1 MEMKSSK
8 IQFIKENILLLLLI
22 LTTTSYSFSQNEF
35 PYSVAIEAVNLSGIP
50 ALHSFAV
57 AQHES
62 KWLLIGGRKD
72 GLHARQPFA
81 AFPASHNNTDLYV
94 IDIEQ
99 QHVWSASVNTL
110 PTGIK
115 EQLQSTNMNFHQDG
129 DTLYIIGGY
138 AYSATANNWITFPA
152 ITSVTVSS
160 AIDAIINGTSLQ
172 SAFKQTTNEIFA
184 VTGGYLG
191 KIENSFFLI
200 GGHRFDGRYNP
211 MGGATYTQQYTNQIQ
226 KFQLS
231 NSGTSPIYSNYS
243 AFTDPVHLRRRDYNL
258 LPQIFPD
265 GQEGYTISAG
275 VFQSG
280 SDLPFL
286 YPVDITSN
294 GYTPRTEF
302 NQYLSHYHSAKVILF
317 DSINSENHSLFFGG
331 MSQYYYENGALIQ
344 DNLVPF
350 VNTISRL
357 TRHEDNSFTEYQ
369 LPVSMPGFRGSSA
382 EFIINTNLPHF
393 SSGLIK
399 LNEIE
404 QDTILLGYI
413 LGGIYSPSLNPFANN
428 QTNTTSADPSL
439 FAVYLYK
446 DVVSAVQ
453 AIDGNS
459 PYRIRILPN
468 PVKDFINIAVAGKE
482 AAEIR
487 YFLNDMQ
494 GKIVSQGRI
503 EPNGAGFQT
512 YRIALNEAIKPQ
524 VISLTLVFDNKYYHT
539 EKVIVIR

>member
-1 MEMKSSK
+1 MKNSK
-8 IQFIKENILLLLLI
+8 IQFVKEKILLLLLI
-22 LTTTSYSFSQNEF
+22 LTSTSYSLSQNEF
-35 PYSVAIEAVNLSGIP
+35 TYSVAIEAVNMSGIP
-50 ALHSFAV
+50 PLHSYAIG
-57 AQHES
+57 QHDS
-62 KWLLIGGRKD
+62 KLLIIGGRKD

-99 QHVWSASVNTL
+99 QQVWGASVNSL
-110 PTGIK
+110 PNGIK
-115 EQLQSTNMNFHQDG
+115 EQLQSTNMNFHQDS

-160 AIDAIINGTSLQ
+160 AINAIMNGSPLQ
-172 SAFKQTTNEIFA
+172 SSFKQSTNEIFA

-191 KIENSFFLI
+191 KIDDTYYLV

-211 MGGATYTQQYTNQIQ
+211 VGGATYTQQYTNQIQ
-226 KFQLS
+226 KFQLN
-231 NSGTSPIYSNYS
+231 NSGTSPVYSNYS
-243 AFTDPVHLRRRDYNL
+243 ALTDPVHLRRRDYNL

-265 GQEGYTISAG
+265 GQEGYLISSG

-286 YPVDITSN
+286 YPVDIKSD
-294 GYTPRTEF
+294 GYNPRTEF
-302 NQYLSHYHSAKVILF
+302 NQYLSHYHSAKVSLF
-317 DSINSENHSLFFGG
+317 DSINNENHSLFFGG
-331 MSQYYYENGALIQ
+331 MSQYYYQNGALIQ

-357 TRHEDNSFTEYQ
+357 TRHADNSFTEYQ
-369 LPVSMPGFRGSSA
+369 LPISMPGFRGSSA
-382 EFIINTNLPHF
+382 EFIVNTDLPQY
-393 SSGLIK
+393 SSTLIK

-439 FAVYLYK
+439 FAVYMYK

-453 AIDGNS
+453 AIDGSS
-459 PYRIRILPN
+459 PYRIKILLN
-468 PVKDFINIAVAGKE
+468 PVQSFINIAVAGKE

-494 GKIVSQGRI
+494 GKIILQGMI
-503 EPNGAGFQT
+503 EPTVAGFQT
-512 YRIALNEAIKPQ
+512 YRIALNKDIKPQ
-524 VISLTLVFDNKYYHT
+524 IMSLTLVFDNKYYHT
-539 EKVIVIR
+539 EKVIVVR

>member
-1 MEMKSSK
+1 
-8 IQFIKENILLLLLI
+8 
-22 LTTTSYSFSQNEF
+22 
-35 PYSVAIEAVNLSGIP
+35 AI
-50 ALHSFAV
+50 
-57 AQHES
+57 AQHDS
-62 KWLLIGGRKD
+62 KWLIIGGRKD

-99 QHVWSASVNTL
+99 QQVWSASLNSL
-110 PTGIK
+110 PNGIK
-115 EQLQSTNMNFHQDG
+115 EQLQSTNMNFHQDS

-160 AIDAIINGTSLQ
+160 AIIAIMNGSPLQ
-172 SAFKQTTNEIFA
+172 SSFKQTTNEIFA

-191 KIENSFFLI
+191 KIDDTYYLV

-211 MGGATYTQQYTNQIQ
+211 VGGATYSQQYTNQIQ
-226 KFQLS
+226 KFQLN
-231 NSGTSPIYSNYS
+231 NSETSPVYSNYS
-243 AFTDPVHLRRRDYNL
+243 ALTDPVHLRRRDYNL

-265 GQEGYTISAG
+265 GQEGYTISSG

-286 YPVDITSN
+286 YPVDIKSD
-294 GYTPRTEF
+294 GYNPRTEF
-302 NQYLSHYHSAKVILF
+302 NQYLSHYHSAKVSLF
-317 DSINSENHSLFFGG
+317 DSINNENHSLFFGG
-331 MSQYYYENGALIQ
+331 MSQYYYQNGALIQ

-357 TRHEDNSFTEYQ
+357 TRHADNSFTEYQ
-369 LPVSMPGFRGSSA
+369 LPISMPGFRGSSA
-382 EFIINTNLPHF
+382 EFIVNTDLPQY
-393 SSGLIK
+393 SSTLIK

-439 FAVYLYK
+439 FAVYMYK

-453 AIDGNS
+453 AIDGSS
-459 PYRIRILPN
+459 PYRIKILLN
-468 PVKDFINIAVAGKE
+468 PVQSFINIAVAGKE

-494 GKIVSQGRI
+494 GKIILQGMI
-503 EPNGAGFQT
+503 EPTAAGFQT
-512 YRIALNEAIKPQ
+512 YRIAFNKDIKPQ
-524 VISLTLVFDNKYYHT
+524 IMSLTLVFDNKYYHT
-539 EKVIVIR
+539 EKVIVVR

>member
-1 MEMKSSK
+1 MKNSK
-8 IQFIKENILLLLLI
+8 IQFVKQKILLLLLI
-22 LTTTSYSFSQNEF
+22 LTSTNYSFSQNEF
-35 PYSVAIEAVNLSGIP
+35 TYSVAIEAVNVSGIP
-50 ALHSFAV
+50 PLHSFAI
-57 AQHES
+57 AQHDS
-62 KWLLIGGRKD
+62 KWLIIGGRKD

-99 QHVWSASVNTL
+99 QQVWSASVNSL
-110 PTGIK
+110 PNGIK
-115 EQLQSTNMNFHQDG
+115 EQLQSTNMNFHQDS

-160 AIDAIINGTSLQ
+160 AINAIMNGSSLQ
-172 SAFKQTTNEIFA
+172 SSFKQTTNEIFA

-191 KIENSFFLI
+191 KIDDTYYLV

-226 KFQLS
+226 KFQLN
-231 NSGTSPIYSNYS
+231 NSGTSPVYSNYS
-243 AFTDPVHLRRRDYNL
+243 ALTDPVHLRRRDYNL

-265 GQEGYTISAG
+265 GQEGYTISSG

-286 YPVDITSN
+286 YPVDIKSD
-294 GYTPRTEF
+294 GYFPRTEF
-302 NQYLSHYHSAKVILF
+302 NQYLSHYHSAKVSLF
-317 DSINSENHSLFFGG
+317 DSINNENHSLFFGG
-331 MSQYYYENGALIQ
+331 MSQYYYQNGALIQ

-357 TRHEDNSFTEYQ
+357 TRHADNSFTEYQ
-369 LPVSMPGFRGSSA
+369 LPISMTGFRGSSA
-382 EFIINTNLPHF
+382 EFIININLPQY
-393 SSGLIK
+393 SSKLIK

-459 PYRIRILPN
+459 PYRIKILPN
-468 PVKDFINIAVAGKE
+468 PVQSFINIAVAGKE
-482 AAEIR
+482 ATEIR

-494 GKIVSQGRI
+494 GKIILQGMI
-503 EPNGAGFQT
+503 EPTAAGFQT
-512 YRIALNEAIKPQ
+512 YRIALDKDLKPQ
-524 VISLTLVFDNKYYHT
+524 IMSLTLVFDNKYYHT